1 MLKSFFVLVLLAMIG
16 VSTWAS
22 LQSNVF
28 EGFRYVIADR
38 WGVATLFDT
47 YFSFLTI
54 YLWIAYKHTTLLA
67 RAVWMVLIL
76 TLGSIAFS
84 VFILRELARSK
95 TVEEF
100 LCQKR

>member
-1 MLKSFFVLVLLAMIG
+1 MLKLFFFFVLAAMIG

-28 EGFRYVIADR
+28 EGFRYVLADR

-54 YLWIAYKHTTLLA
+54 YLWIAYKHTSVLA
-67 RAVWMVLIL
+67 RAAWLVLIC

-95 TVEEF
+95 TMEVF
-100 LCQKR
+100 LCQNR

>member
-67 RAVWMVLIL
+67 RAIWLVLIL

-84 VFILRELARSK
+84 VFILREWSRSK

>member
-1 MLKSFFVLVLLAMIG
+1 MLKSFFVLVLMAMIG

-22 LQSNVF
+22 LQSNVI

-54 YLWIAYKHTTLLA
+54 YLWIAYKHRSGVA
-67 RAVWMVLIL
+67 RAVWLVLIL

-100 LCQKR
+100 LCQTR